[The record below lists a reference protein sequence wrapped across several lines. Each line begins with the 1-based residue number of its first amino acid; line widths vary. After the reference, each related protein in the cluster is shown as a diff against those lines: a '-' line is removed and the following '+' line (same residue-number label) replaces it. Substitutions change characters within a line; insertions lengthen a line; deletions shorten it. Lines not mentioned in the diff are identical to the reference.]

1 MKNKGLNKIG
11 VLAIALTAVVM
22 SSCSSHA
29 VPQSEVSLQDAYH
42 RAIEDARIAEPD
54 EICTNLVA
62 ITGYNKDL
70 IWDGEP
76 SRSRVLVVTWTSWE
90 GYNSEVGQSV
100 TGTREV
106 WVTTVPELKNF
117 CAKNHLSGD
126 ALTLRLE
133 QLLGLPPS
141 SGKKWLVEIW
151 TNPDDLFRPS
161 PDPEIS
167 DHEAELY
174 FRKDVSAEYARWF
187 SSLEEQSYGEKGY
200 PWTRLGYT
208 YDWGN
213 PASEI
218 GLSEFV
224 IRTGAPVTI
233 HSVSST
239 SDYCQ

>member
-1 MKNKGLNKIG
+1 MKIRRLNKIW
-11 VLAIALTAVVM
+11 VLAIVLTAAVI
-22 SSCSSHA
+22 SSCSSQQAHLQEA
-29 VPQSEVSLQDAYH
+29 SLQDVYH

-62 ITGYNKDL
+62 IVGYNKNL
-70 IWDGEP
+70 AWEGEP
-76 SRSRVLVVTWTSWE
+76 GRSRVLVVTWTSWE

-100 TGTREV
+100 NGTREV
-106 WVTTVPELKNF
+106 WVTTVPELKEF
-117 CAKNHLSGD
+117 CAKNRLSGD

-133 QLLGLPPS
+133 QLLGLPPGN
-141 SGKKWLVEIW
+141 GKKWLVEIW
-151 TNPDDLFRPS
+151 ANPDDLFRPS
-161 PDPEIS
+161 PDPEIT
-167 DHEAELY
+167 DHEAELN
-174 FRKDVSAEYARWF
+174 FRKDISAEYARWF
-187 SSLEEQSYGEKGY
+187 NSLEEQSYGEKGY

-224 IRTGAPVTI
+224 IKAGASVTV

-239 SDYCQ
+239 GDYCK